1 MLNVPFKDLTPF
13 VIQMSS
19 VSLVFTRKDKG
30 SAHDDRIIIT
40 SHSGSREFFDVLF
53 RTPELKAD
61 RKFMASFSGVLRY
74 LEDILTSMRCDTDPF
89 ECVQLLTNIHPSV
102 LYHVSDMD
110 ESSNRDLILNMTGDA
125 LRFDVTAVP
134 R

>member
-1 MLNVPFKDLTPF
+1 
-13 VIQMSS
+13 MSS
-19 VSLVFTRKDKG
+19 VSLVFTRKG
-30 SAHDDRIIIT
+30 SGFAADDDRILIKA
-40 SHSGSREFFDVLF
+40 HGDSREFFDVVF
-53 RTPELKAD
+53 HTPELKSD

-102 LYHVSDMD
+102 MYHVSDMD

-125 LRFDVTAVP
+125 LRFDVATVP